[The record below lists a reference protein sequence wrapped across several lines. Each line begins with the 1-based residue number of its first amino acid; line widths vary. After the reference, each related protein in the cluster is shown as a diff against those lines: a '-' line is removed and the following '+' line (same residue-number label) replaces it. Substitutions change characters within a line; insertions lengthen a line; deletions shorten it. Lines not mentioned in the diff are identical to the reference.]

1 MPRVTPLL
9 VGVGVVLAAFAALA
23 GSMSRVG
30 GAVELEQ
37 ADGNA
42 KCDAKCAMHRQM
54 VIARM
59 KALRKQIDGDY
70 HAMVHF
76 GQKAGYVPPVRSI
89 KAQVMD
95 GTLLGGG
102 KGSDPKAP
110 PSFDPDVASITS
122 GDSSAGKGLSSNS
135 ILPAV
140 EPVSAVAKKMMKHAD
155 AKAQHASA
163 VAKHM
168 AAVRVHHRAA
178 AKAKVAAAPAA
189 ATEDAD
195 TVADSNKP
203 VVDIFSPNLGNS
215 VKVHT
220 SHNRGVHIGDVDD
233 DSVSSSS
240 SGGGS
245 SSNSKGDAKWE
256 KDFSF
261 MKNRGSMGHAH
272 HHRSLSSSERHVRT
286 KATTEPAIVRDAVQ
300 KALSFA
306 TSGRPE
312 SKSEKAGDKLLG
324 LDSKGHGGAA
334 GSKDK
339 KGPLDSKF
347 LSSWFGDA

>member
-1 MPRVTPLL
+1 MPRVTPHV
-9 VGVGVVLAAFAALA
+9 VGVCVVLAAIAATC
-23 GSMSRVG
+23 GSMSRVR

-37 ADGNA
+37 AEGNA

-110 PSFDPDVASITS
+110 PSFDPDVADITS

-140 EPVSAVAKKMMKHAD
+140 EPVSTVAKRMMKHAD

-178 AKAKVAAAPAA
+178 AKAQVAAAPSAS
-189 ATEDAD
+189 TEDAG
-195 TVADSNKP
+195 ADSNKP

-220 SHNRGVHIGDVDD
+220 SHNRGMHVGDVD
-233 DSVSSSS
+233 DSVSSGS
-240 SGGGS
+240 GS
-245 SSNSKGDAKWE
+245 SSSSKSKGDAKWE

-261 MKNRGSMGHAH
+261 MKNRGSIDHAR
-272 HHRSLSSSERHVRT
+272 HHRSSSSSERHVRT

-334 GSKDK
+334 GSKAK